1 MAVTASLSVDVLE
14 GGTII
19 VGASFEDEAGSSVVP
34 NTLTYT
40 VLNEYEEVVNSL
52 EDQTISPA
60 SSIEVTLSGNDL
72 PAGKLY
78 FIIEGTYDSDAGSG
92 LPLKGYATFTVQRLP
107 GA

>member
-1 MAVTASLSVDVLE
+1 MAATASLSVDVLE
-14 GGTII
+14 GGTVI
-19 VGASFEDEAGSSVVP
+19 VGASFEDSKGSSVTP

-52 EDQTISPA
+52 KDQTISPS
-60 SSIEVTLSGNDL
+60 SSIEVTLSGDDL

-78 FIIEGTYDSDAGSG
+78 FLVEGTYDSDAGSN